1 MITKQPQ
8 PVTPHCVSEKMNF
21 DVADPLWRYET
32 CSTSMAAKQAEG
44 VAGLWNLLAD
54 QRVALLADEVGMGK
68 TYQAI
73 AVMLLMWQEKP
84 DARILVMAPNS
95 TLCNNWKTEFT
106 TFIHKHLRM
115 KDNPFTSYKGKEKYA
130 PQFHGRL
137 KELSA
142 AVKEKSHYFFLTTI
156 YSLSGLVPKDEKD
169 NAFFVAEK
177 YGEIYRQEIKD
188 ALGGTGFDLII
199 IDEAHYFRN
208 RNDSQRAA
216 AARTF
221 FGEGKDRLARN
232 ALLLTAT

>member
-115 KDNPFTSYKGKEKYA
+115 KDNPFTSYRERKNTRRS
-130 PQFHGRL
+130 FM
-137 KELSA
+137 SA
-142 AVKEKSHYFFLTTI
+142 E
-156 YSLSGLVPKDEKD
+156 
-169 NAFFVAEK
+169 
-177 YGEIYRQEIKD
+177 
-188 ALGGTGFDLII
+188 
-199 IDEAHYFRN
+199 
-208 RNDSQRAA
+208 
-216 AARTF
+216 RT
-221 FGEGKDRLARN
+221 ERSC
-232 ALLLTAT
+232 